1 MYKMA
6 ISMQYYAT
14 GLGYNV
20 TPKSF
25 SEEPADSFHQ
35 IIIISF
41 QLSSL
46 TVLYGWFGIAEN
58 HANNFLTKCLV
69 SVTFIHSF

>member
-1 MYKMA
+1 
-6 ISMQYYAT
+6 MQYYAT

-25 SEEPADSFHQ
+25 SEEPEDSFHQ

-41 QLSSL
+41 QLSFNGL
-46 TVLYGWFGIAEN
+46 MFGIAEN
-58 HANNFLTKCLV
+58 RKEIFD
-69 SVTFIHSF
+69 

>member
-25 SEEPADSFHQ
+25 SEEPEDYFHQ

-41 QLSSL
+41 QLSFNGL
-46 TVLYGWFGIAEN
+46 I
-58 HANNFLTKCLV
+58 CLALQKTMQR
-69 SVTFIHSF
+69 TF